1 MSDAFKSAGRGLPVF
16 ALVRTFAGV
25 VMPLVLASCGGGG
38 GGGSSATST
47 PAPSTPAPSATAP
60 SITSQPAP
68 QTASLGGTAT
78 FTAAASGTP
87 TPTYQWARSNDRG
100 QTWSA
105 IQGATGAS
113 YTLGSVS
120 LDDDNARFL
129 LVAINSQGNGVSNDA
144 VLSVTGA
151 LGQATNIATPPAAP
165 VLDMTTGPDGNVWMT
180 SKTGGTIEVFNN
192 ISRVFTSVTLP
203 NPACNPL
210 GITAGPDGRM
220 WFAEQATATI
230 GAISLDG
237 TSIKEYPAMGAG
249 PTGITTGPD
258 GALWYT
264 LQSDNL
270 IGRMSAAGSATTF
283 PVATANAS
291 PMAITLSPDGN
302 LWFTEAAAGQI
313 AKLTPA
319 GSLTEWVIPT
329 PSGGAK
335 PSPQGLL
342 CTSGGAIWFADAAN
356 GQVVQFTPPAAAAT
370 GSSVRGGLRQT
381 ATLGTGGT
389 FQSVAL
395 AAGSVPVAL
404 TQDAG
409 GNLWAA
415 DQANG
420 QVVQVTPEGVARPF
434 ALPSTSGQA
443 AGVTIGSDG
452 SLFVAQPGNGTIGQ
466 VLTAA
471 PSAAVNIII
480 TPATLQTTVG
490 TPTQFLV
497 QVAGAPDTSATWSLQ
512 EGAAAG
518 TLSSNGLYTA
528 PGTNGTF
535 HVVATSHADPTKSA
549 TATVT
554 VTGTPSSTAAP
565 VITAVSPVV
574 NQATQ
579 TITITGSGFGT
590 KAPYSGDSSFI
601 AFQDQTANWEAG
613 YTGDGVSADGNLV
626 TMAIGSWTD
635 TSIVV
640 TGFGSY
646 YGVGGWTFNAGD
658 TVKVSVWNAN
668 SGAGPG
674 TYTLTAGTA
683 APASTVTA
691 VTVSPSA
698 PSLTLGGTQQFT
710 ATVAGTNSP
719 SQSVTWK
726 AASGTI
732 TTAGVYTA
740 PASGATDTV
749 TATSVQNTAISG
761 TATVTLAATAALFRS
776 PLAVSV
782 DSSGNVYVA
791 DASNDM
797 IRKIAPGGV
806 VSTLAGTG
814 QWGSNNGPGVGA
826 SFGYP
831 EGIAL
836 DNSGNIYVA
845 DYQGNMIRKITPDG
859 VVSTLAGTGVAG
871 SANGPGASATFN
883 SPTSLAVDSSGNVY
897 VADNGNNLIRR
908 ITPGGVVSTYAGTGA
923 AGATNGPAATATF
936 YWPFGVAVDSAGN
949 VYVSAIFDELIRKIT
964 PAGVVSTLAGTQYS
978 GSNNGPGSSAT
989 FYSPADLALDN
1000 SGNIYVAD
1008 YNNNMIRKITS
1019 GGVVSTLAGTGATGS
1034 ANGPAAS
1041 ATFNQPNGVAVDS
1054 AGNVYVADTGNNVI
1068 RLITPAGVVS
1078 TLAGSVGGG
1087 GFANN

>member
-761 TATVTLAATAALFRS
+761 TATVTLAAPSPTVTSVTVSPSAPSVGWLRTQQFTATVAGTNSPSQAVTWQAQSGTITTAGLYTAPASGSTDTVTATSVQNTAISSVVMVTLTATAALFRS

-949 VYVSAIFDELIRKIT
+949 VYV
-964 PAGVVSTLAGTQYS
+964 
-978 GSNNGPGSSAT
+978 
-989 FYSPADLALDN
+989 
-1000 SGNIYVAD
+1000 
-1008 YNNNMIRKITS
+1008 
-1019 GGVVSTLAGTGATGS
+1019 
-1034 ANGPAAS
+1034 
-1041 ATFNQPNGVAVDS
+1041 
-1054 AGNVYVADTGNNVI
+1054 ADTGNNVI